1 MEIVLKVDSPQ
12 KGARFIEHIGGKIV
26 IFQIIDVVES
36 LVDTQENTDFI
47 KQLESAQKK
56 LKGKVLK
63 YDQPFESA
71 VPESD
76 WEVYR
81 S

>member
-26 IFQIIDVVES
+26 TFQIMDVAES
-36 LVDTQENTDFI
+36 LMDTQGNADFL

-63 YDQPFESA
+63 YDQPFEPA

>member
-26 IFQIIDVVES
+26 TLQIMDVTEAPM
-36 LVDTQENTDFI
+36 DTQGNGDFL
-47 KQLESAQKK
+47 QELESAQKK

-63 YDQPFESA
+63 YDHPFEPA

-76 WEVYR
+76 WEVYK